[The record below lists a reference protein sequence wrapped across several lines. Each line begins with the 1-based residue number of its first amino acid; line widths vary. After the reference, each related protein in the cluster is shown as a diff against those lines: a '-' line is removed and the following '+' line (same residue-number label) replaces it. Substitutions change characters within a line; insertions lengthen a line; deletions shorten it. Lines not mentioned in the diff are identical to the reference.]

1 MFFIP
6 KWTLLIASFETP
18 SQDMLHTCL
27 STSSLQLCMVIFI
40 FFRRPGIISV
50 KQLQLQLQQSQQLA
64 DNYREQCISMEEEVC
79 KLKEQ
84 TGASK
89 NLFKQRTEKVAKRLS
104 LMNSRYEALEKRRCL
119 EIEGY
124 KNDIKLLRQRLK
136 DVEKQLF
143 KVRSYPN
150 IQQLPNGIVRNCV

>member
-1 MFFIP
+1 M
-6 KWTLLIASFETP
+6 
-18 SQDMLHTCL
+18 
-27 STSSLQLCMVIFI
+27 
-40 FFRRPGIISV
+40 
-50 KQLQLQLQQSQQLA
+50 
-64 DNYREQCISMEEEVC
+64 C

-84 TGASK
+84 AGASK

-143 KVRSYPN
+143 KVTKINFLCELQRLKLAPIHYILLTTIMHTCSF
-150 IQQLPNGIVRNCV
+150 